1 MVNELRLKFNK
12 LMENEELLWTKEE
25 LQFLR
30 STYDELFARLSDDFQ
45 SCKRVLEV
53 AEILSNEA
61 NIGKLSVFSLLLYRA
76 ILSGCYAR
84 ESVEKEFGEQVH
96 SIIKG
101 LFTAKELYTKNPSVE
116 SENFRKLLMTMVE
129 DIRVVIILIC
139 KQLYLM
145 RTIEEY
151 DEERRMK
158 IAQEASYLYA
168 PLSHRLG
175 LYRIKSE
182 LEDLSLKQTNLSI
195 YKEIAGKLAETKH
208 DRERYIKSFI
218 EPLKLQLER
227 EGFKFTIKGRTKS
240 IYSIWNKM
248 RKQNT
253 PFENIYDLFAIR
265 IILDTPLEKEKS
277 ECWQVYS
284 IVTDKYQPNPKRLRD
299 WLSIPKSNGYES
311 LHTTVMGPE
320 GKWVEVQ
327 IRTIRMDEVAEKGFA
342 AHFKYKGIKGEAGL
356 DSWLSNVRELLESPQ
371 SSNIERMDDFKLSLY
386 RKEIFVF
393 TPKGDLEKLPQGATI
408 LDFAFQIHSNLGSR
422 CIGGKI
428 NGKSVPIRTELSNGD
443 QVEIVTNNSQV
454 PRKEWLSFV
463 KTSKAKTRIKQFLR
477 EQEAQY
483 MEEGKE
489 LLKRRLKNWKIAYDE
504 SIVSRLAMKLNYK
517 TVQEFYHAL
526 AEDREDL
533 GKVKELYL
541 LCTEKDGFT
550 NEPVSVENYERETE
564 LQYIS
569 RQDDCL
575 IIDEHLKGVDYSL
588 AKCCNPIYGD
598 EIFGFVSV
606 NNGIKVHRTDC
617 PNAPQMMSRFG
628 YRFIRARWSGKSD
641 KKYPATLFVVGND
654 DIGIVT
660 NVTSLIQ
667 KETKISLRSISVN
680 TVDGLFQGTL
690 TVLVSEMQDLE
701 KLINKIRVIKGIK
714 SVSRN

>member
-1 MVNELRLKFNK
+1 M
-12 LMENEELLWTKEE
+12 
-25 LQFLR
+25 
-30 STYDELFARLSDDFQ
+30 
-45 SCKRVLEV
+45 
-53 AEILSNEA
+53 
-61 NIGKLSVFSLLLYRA
+61 
-76 ILSGCYAR
+76 
-84 ESVEKEFGEQVH
+84 
-96 SIIKG
+96 
-101 LFTAKELYTKNPSVE
+101 
-116 SENFRKLLMTMVE
+116 
-129 DIRVVIILIC
+129 
-139 KQLYLM
+139 
-145 RTIEEY
+145 
-151 DEERRMK
+151 
-158 IAQEASYLYA
+158 
-168 PLSHRLG
+168 
-175 LYRIKSE
+175 
-182 LEDLSLKQTNLSI
+182 
-195 YKEIAGKLAETKH
+195 
-208 DRERYIKSFI
+208 
-218 EPLKLQLER
+218 
-227 EGFKFTIKGRTKS
+227 
-240 IYSIWNKM
+240 
-248 RKQNT
+248 
-253 PFENIYDLFAIR
+253 
-265 IILDTPLEKEKS
+265 
-277 ECWQVYS
+277 
-284 IVTDKYQPNPKRLRD
+284 YQPNPKRLRD
-299 WLSIPKSNGYES
+299 WLSNPKANGYES